1 MVVRGGDG
9 VLFCTFA
16 PGRDNGKDTGTEEGT
31 EGRAWNSA
39 NQREAENS
47 GRQ

>member
-1 MVVRGGDG
+1 MGGMG
-9 VLFCTFA
+9 SILYVCS
-16 PGRDNGKDTGTEEGT
+16 GRDNGKDTGTEEGT